1 MAGTLVEDD
10 RGQIVSSVETD
21 ATGATAYTAY
31 NIAISTQ
38 TLANNNQTR
47 ITQLEGRA
55 DQFVIDLDAVEA
67 VANQALSQS
76 SGSAKLPLAGGTMTG
91 FITLHAD
98 PSSSMHASNKGYV
111 DSAISTSLAQYYTIS
126 QTYSSAEMDN
136 RYMQKSGSTMTGPL
150 TLSGNPTA
158 SLQAA
163 TKQYVDNI
171 ALPAGI
177 IVMWSGSSANIPA
190 GWRIC
195 DGGGGTPDLRDRFI
209 VGAGASYSP
218 GNTGGTTSHN
228 HSISVGGTA
237 LNIAQLPAH
246 SHGVNDPGH
255 THSIFDPGH
264 THSYSLRTYTMY
276 TPTSSVAYSGM
287 WAIESPQNLYEQ
299 SLSQGTSG
307 SGTGISIYSSSTG
320 ISIYNTGSG
329 QTHSH
334 SASSDSRDHRPPYYA
349 LCFIMKL

>member
-21 ATGATAYTAY
+21 ATGITAYAAY

-67 VANQALSQS
+67 IANQALSQS
-76 SGSAKLPLAGGTMTG
+76 SGPAKLPLAGGTMAG

-98 PSSSMHASNKGYV
+98 PSSSLHASTKGYV
-111 DSAISTSLAQYYTIS
+111 DSAIGSSLAQYYTIS
-126 QTYSSAEMDN
+126 QTYNRGEMDS
-136 RYMQKSGSTMTGPL
+136 RYVQKTGATMSGPL
-150 TLSGNPTA
+150 TLYANPSN
-158 SLQAA
+158 SLDAA

-177 IVMWSGSSANIPA
+177 IVMWSGSAANVPS
-190 GWRIC
+190 GWRLC

-209 VGAGASYSP
+209 VGAGYSYSP
-218 GNTGGTTSHN
+218 GNTGGSTSHN
-228 HSISVGGTA
+228 HGIGVGDTA
-237 LNIAQLPAH
+237 LSIAQIPSH
-246 SHGVNDPGH
+246 NHGVNDPSHAHGVY
-255 THSIFDPGH
+255 DPGH
-264 THSYSLRTYTMY
+264 AHSYSGLFTNDVH
-276 TPTSSVAYSGM
+276 PTGKGSFEAR
-287 WAIESPQNLYEQ
+287 
-299 SLSQGTSG
+299 GTVTG
-307 SGTGISIYSSSTG
+307 NTTGASGTGIGIYGAYTG
-320 ISIYNTGSG
+320 ISIQHTGSG
-329 QTHSH
+329 QAHGH
-334 SASSDSRDHRPPYYA
+334 SAWSDWRDHRPPYYA